1 MYVMTLSW
9 FFLLIFHVDLAEAE
23 NSEHKDY
30 QQTHPTIFTADESS
44 ELILLRTAASILAIE
59 KDFKNLL
66 GVIESQLSAGCKNSM
81 EQLIRNITDSKTMEK
96 SAGVR
101 MLDSWGKLPAGLLLG
116 NFMWMGSYRECM
128 AVPGAQY
135 CLNKV

>member
-1 MYVMTLSW
+1 MYMMTLSW

-23 NSEHKDY
+23 NLEHKDY
-30 QQTHPTIFTADESS
+30 HQTHPTIFTADESS
-44 ELILLRTAASILAIE
+44 ETILLRTAASIFARE
-59 KDFKNLL
+59 QDYKNLL
-66 GVIESQLSAGCKNSM
+66 GVVESQLSAGCKNSIK
-81 EQLIRNITDSKTMEK
+81 QLIRNITDSEKMEK

-101 MLDSWGKLPAGLLLG
+101 MLDSWGKPPAGLLLG
-116 NFMWMGSYRECM
+116 NFLWMGSYHECM